1 MLSSTNLGPKDQRAA
16 LPLECFKDV
25 HVGGRPCPWP
35 FRSCKVSKGTKQLG
49 VVSVPLMDGWKH
61 ARRCNQGSAAWESKP
76 VDDEQLHL
84 LHEALQWALIT
95 LHSARSEYRR
105 LSPSGD
111 PHGMM
116 ESSEL
121 MAARRN
127 LYIAMQAVGEIRQRI
142 SRRNQ
147 ELGNCQKQLRTHNV
161 VLH

>member
-1 MLSSTNLGPKDQRAA
+1 
-16 LPLECFKDV
+16 
-25 HVGGRPCPWP
+25 
-35 FRSCKVSKGTKQLG
+35 
-49 VVSVPLMDGWKH
+49 
-61 ARRCNQGSAAWESKP
+61 
-76 VDDEQLHL
+76 VDDKQLHL

-111 PHGMM
+111 PHVMM

-147 ELGNCQKQLRTHNV
+147 ELGNCQKRLRTHNV